1 MKAVNLLGESD
12 WSEYASLTTL
22 IDREQIPRVR
32 GLSYENSTKT
42 LTWSVPAYPLPLQAQ
57 VQTRDPAQVWRL
69 LRTVRRHKE
78 PHLVL
83 LPSHLNVQDIR

>member
-83 LPSHLNVQDIR
+83 LPRHLNVQDIR